1 MFDLLNS
8 PAKTEDET
16 IDEAPPEKP
25 RSGVSRPWVIVRV
38 FILAVMA
45 GTVIARL
52 LYVYQWN
59 VLAVTLAAV
68 CTLMFAYLLIRIV
81 VQASHDTSTR
91 QIASAREGLRQ
102 LLESAGPAV
111 LALDLGG
118 DIVFS
123 NPAAERLFGYT
134 AAELEHAWNAGGL
147 LAPDECDRLIEELKK
162 LCHIFRAPEFTRA
175 GRIEAYLACVRML
188 PPGMAPAFTTHVRH
202 KDGNYVE
209 VMFQVSPLRD
219 ADADMFG
226 IVVTAVDQKT
236 VPPDRET
243 RQEIERAQH
252 EFEKA
257 RFEAE
262 QAQTLRSQAERKYEE
277 LQQEFE
283 QTQREL
289 SQRDRE
295 RTQRESQERYR
306 DLFENSTEML
316 ATLSPDGQFLYANP
330 AWQQYF
336 ALDRTAM
343 LALPSFEELFSPTNR
358 PNLLA
363 LFGKALEGEP
373 VERAPFRHHTSDG
386 RVLDL
391 EISLSRRQK
400 AGNPLAVRC
409 LLRDVTEQ
417 KQRENRLALQ
427 LAVSQIVGD
436 NPSGD
441 QAGKRIL
448 ETLCNLQGWD
458 LGFEWIVDAAQ
469 GQLEFGA
476 AWGIPGQSIDDFIQR
491 SVGLTLRRGSE
502 LPERASNESH
512 AVWFADLDS
521 LPASPRV
528 ADALHHGMV
537 SGWAVPVR
545 AGSRVL
551 AVLEFYSR
559 FRLRED
565 REAIAGVEIAAA
577 SLGQMLART
586 QERGRADDL
595 RRQQEILLD
604 AVSDGICGLDREG
617 KVRFANPAAWRLL
630 GAKPESLT
638 GRALHDLLHG
648 SAPHERACSQD
659 CPLRKSTV
667 QPNSTAGE
675 ENFFRAD
682 GNSFPAE
689 YVLTP
694 IHGSGSLSGWVLSFR
709 DITQRYALDRMK
721 DEFISTVSHELRTP
735 LTSIRGALGLLNSGM
750 LGEVGEKASSLLRI
764 ALTNSDRLVRLI
776 NDILDLER
784 IQSGR
789 EPLAFRTVQ
798 LADIVK
804 QAIEDLQPM
813 AEQAGVKLTHDAT
826 RVEITAD
833 PDRLLQVITNLLAN
847 AVKFSPPNSP
857 VSVMLRP
864 GVTGVIFSVIDQG
877 RGIPADKL
885 ETIFGRFQQV
895 DASDSRQKGGS
906 GLGLAICRTIVLQHS
921 GRIWAERNPVRGS
934 TFRIFLP
941 YHPAPVTEQGIT
953 PELETA
959 HGKVVLADANTET
972 RMRIAAQLARH
983 GYSVVQTSTVEQTLA
998 AARQGAHAVLVD
1010 TSLDGMNGWSILP
1023 MLRRMDSSSRT
1034 PVVLLSVEDPR
1045 NLSPLPGGVEGLV
1058 AKAAQEGPLLTEL
1071 ARVLCGSGDRARV
1084 LIVED
1089 DHDLAQVVG
1098 ELFSRAGIQI
1108 ETAHTLQETVD
1119 ACTTFKPHLLVLDI
1133 GLPDGDGFNVV
1144 DWLRQHENLAHL
1156 PLVVYSGRELSPV
1169 ERRHLTLG
1177 PTHFLAKTRVQPQ
1190 QLEAFVLTMLR
1201 SSRQTLEPVTE
1212 EAAVPNG

>member
-1 MFDLLNS
+1 MFDLLDN
-8 PAKTEDET
+8 PDQNEDARSHEHT
-16 IDEAPPEKP
+16 QAE
-25 RSGVSRPWVIVRV
+25 RSGLSHPWLILPL
-38 FILAVMA
+38 FILALVA
-45 GTVIARL
+45 GAALARL
-52 LYVYQWN
+52 LAAYQWQSTI
-59 VLAVTLAAV
+59 VLATAIGILI
-68 CTLMFAYLLIRIV
+68 FAYIVIRMAV
-81 VQASHDTSTR
+81 HVTEETPAQE
-91 QIASAREGLRQ
+91 SAGESLRQ
-102 LLESAGPAV
+102 LLDSAGPAV
-111 LALDLGG
+111 LALNLQGEL
-118 DIVFS
+118 IYS
-123 NPAAERLFGYT
+123 NPAVERLLSLN
-134 AAELEHAWNAGGL
+134 AVELEQLWERGAL
-147 LAPDECDRLIEELKK
+147 LAPGECERLVAEMQK
-162 LCHIFRAPEFTRA
+162 LCHMVRPPEPTRA
-175 GRIEAYLACVRML
+175 GQIAAYLACVRML
-188 PPGMAPAFTTHVRH
+188 PPGMMPTFNAQVRH
-202 KDGNYVE
+202 RNGS
-209 VMFQVSPLRD
+209 FIPLSLHVSALRD
-219 ADADMFG
+219 ARVDLAG
-226 IVVTAVDQKT
+226 VVVVAVEQGSIAQPNREQLELELEVARRAREKAQFELDQ
-236 VPPDRET
+236 
-243 RQEIERAQH
+243 AQH
-252 EFEKA
+252 E
-257 RFEAE
+257 RE
-262 QAQTLRSQAERKYEE
+262 QAQ
-277 LQQEFE
+277 
-283 QTQREL
+283 
-289 SQRDRE
+289 RE
-295 RTQRESQERYR
+295 REKAQRESQERYR
-306 DLFENSTEML
+306 DLFETSSEML
-316 ATLSPDGQFLYANP
+316 ATLSPEGQFLYANP

-336 ALDRTAM
+336 ALDRAAM
-343 LALPSFEELFSPTNR
+343 FALTSFEELFSTSIR
-358 PNLLA
+358 PELIA
-363 LFGKALEGEP
+363 LFRRALDGEA
-373 VERAPFRHHTSDG
+373 VERAPFRHHTTDG
-386 RVLDL
+386 RLLDL
-391 EISLSRRQK
+391 EMSLSRRQK

-436 NPSGD
+436 NPPGD

-458 LGFEWIVDAAQ
+458 LGFEWIVDAGQA
-469 GQLEFGA
+469 QLECSA
-476 AWGIPGQSIDDFIQR
+476 AWGVAGHAVEDFIQR
-491 SVGLTLRRGSE
+491 STGLTLRRGSE
-502 LPERASNESH
+502 LPERACNEGR
-512 AVWFADLDS
+512 AVWFADLETV
-521 LPASPRV
+521 PASPRI
-528 ADALHHGMV
+528 ADALHHEMV

-617 KVRFANPAAWRLL
+617 KVRFANPAAGRLL

-638 GRALHDLLHG
+638 ARPLHELLHG
-648 SAPHERACSQD
+648 SAPHERICSQD
-659 CPLRKSTV
+659 CPLRKATD
-667 QPNSTAGE
+667 QPASTAGE

-682 GNSFPAE
+682 GISFPAD

-694 IHGSGSLSGWVLSFR
+694 IHGSGNLTGWVLSFR

-750 LGEVGEKASSLLRI
+750 LGHVTDKASSLLRI
-764 ALTNSDRLVRLI
+764 ALTNSERLVRLI

-813 AEQAGVKLTHDAT
+813 ADTAGVKLMHDAT

-833 PDRLLQVITNLLAN
+833 PDRLLQVFTNLLAN

-895 DASDSRQKGGS
+895 DASDARQKGGT

-941 YHPAPVTEQGIT
+941 YHPAPVSEQGT
-953 PELETA
+953 LPAPESLQGT
-959 HGKVVLADANTET
+959 VVLADANVDT
-972 RMRIAAQLARH
+972 RLRIAGQLTRH

-998 AARQGAHAVLVD
+998 AARRGAHAILVD
-1010 TSLDGMNGWSILP
+1010 TSLDGQNGLVILP
-1023 MLRRMDSSSRT
+1023 QLRSLDMASRT

-1045 NLSPLPGGVEGLV
+1045 SLAALTGGAVGHV
-1058 AKAAQEGPLLTEL
+1058 AKPSQEGPLLTEL
-1071 ARVLCGSGDRARV
+1071 ARVLCGAGDKARI

-1089 DHDLAQVVG
+1089 DRDLAHVIA
-1098 ELFSRAGIQI
+1098 ELFTRAGISVAMAHSLEGTI
-1108 ETAHTLQETVD
+1108 E
-1119 ACTTFKPHLLVLDI
+1119 ACTAFRPHLLVLDI

-1144 DWLRQHENLAHL
+1144 DWLRQHENLAQL

-1177 PTHFLAKTRVQPQ
+1177 PTQFLAKTRVQPQ
-1190 QLEAFVLTMLR
+1190 QLEALVLTMLR
-1201 SSRQTLEPVTE
+1201 TLRQAQDSTTE
-1212 EAAVPNG
+1212 LPAGRVS